1 MKNLVFLTL
10 LTTLLLAC
18 QPDEP
23 VVPKGDVSI
32 HLLTSF
38 ETEGNSCRIDGASVQ
53 WDSNALL
60 NYDDLVTYD
69 SGNYNFSLSQDGIEI
84 VENMDHHVH
93 GVAFALLAD
102 EEPVYTGYF
111 WPAYS
116 SMSCDWLT
124 TDPLMV
130 EITGELRMRLGYP
143 GQATD
148 GSIPDLRN
156 ERVILDIFRRDGK
169 LIE

>member
-1 MKNLVFLTL
+1 MKNFMLLTL
-10 LTTLLLAC
+10 AIILMFAC
-18 QPDEP
+18 QPDETVIP
-23 VVPKGDVSI
+23 EGEVTI

-38 ETEGNSCRIDGASVQ
+38 ETTGNSCRIDGASAQ

-60 NYDDLVTYD
+60 NYEDLENYD
-69 SGNYNFSLSQDGIEI
+69 VENYAFKLSEEAIDII
-84 VENMDHHVH
+84 DNMDHNVQ
-93 GVAFALLAD
+93 GVGFVLLAD
-102 EEPVYTGYF
+102 EAPIYTGYF

-124 TDPLMV
+124 ADPLMV
-130 EITGELRMRLGYP
+130 EMTGELRMRLGYP

-156 ERVILDIFRRDGK
+156 EKIILDIFRRDGK